1 MRAMLRVLSRPKGRE
16 GHVKIPEKL
25 GSRLV
30 PILNGA
36 SAVSGIFAVIMAAFV
51 LVTAARLAAID
62 PLASTALAGL
72 KQELS
77 VRPADAALSGEI
89 RSLDLTARTAYFTA
103 RRRIDLGAVIL
114 AAAFAIFA
122 ASLRAASWL
131 SKRIP
136 DPKSTARVPLSRSHA
151 LELRALAA
159 AAIGLFAVI
168 SAAALLSTRDLS
180 ADFRRIL
187 NTAGLGGYP
196 SRTSLM
202 ANWPAFRGPASG
214 GVPPEARGAAGFGRE
229 ELAVLWRIPAG
240 LPGTGSPVVW
250 DNGVFVCGA
259 SSEAQEISR
268 FDADT
273 GQEVWRVSTRE
284 LLGKDQPSPEVSR
297 DTGWAAPT
305 PACDG
310 KRLFVMFASGRLLA
324 LSLQGQLLW
333 SRDFGIPEN
342 PYGIAS
348 SIALFR
354 DEVIVQFDQSNMSLV
369 AAFQAGSG
377 RLLWRRSRKLRPSW
391 ATPVVVDEP
400 EWKGLIVVGNPTV
413 EALDLETGQPLW
425 AVDCMSGETAPSAA
439 YSDGRAFAVT
449 ALASAFAISCLP
461 GGDLKPGDILWSYEE
476 DLPDTS
482 SPLAAGGRLY
492 LASSAGVVT
501 CLDAR
506 SGRPLWRHE
515 YEARVPSSPIN
526 VGGVVFLADASGL
539 LHRFEDSPVYS
550 PLADIQLGGPVAA
563 TPAFHDGRLYV
574 RAGDALVCIGRR

>member
-1 MRAMLRVLSRPKGRE
+1 M
-16 GHVKIPEKL
+16 KIPEKL
-25 GSRLV
+25 GTRLV

-36 SAVSGIFAVIMAAFV
+36 SAVSGVFALIMAAFV

-62 PLASTALAGL
+62 PLASTALVEL

-77 VRPADAALSGEI
+77 GRPADAALAGEI

-103 RRRIDLGAVIL
+103 RRRIDTGAVIL

-122 ASLRAASWL
+122 VSLRAAAAL
-131 SKRIP
+131 RKRIP
-136 DPKSTARVPLSRSHA
+136 DPRSTVRVPASKSHSR
-151 LELRALAA
+151 ELRALAA
-159 AAIGLFAVI
+159 AACGLFAVI

-187 NTAGLGGYP
+187 NAVGLGDHP
-196 SRTSLM
+196 SRTSFM

-214 GVPPEARGAAGFGRE
+214 SVPPQAWGAAGFGRD
-229 ELAVLWRIPAG
+229 ELAVLWRSPAG

-250 DNGVFVCGA
+250 DNGVFICGA
-259 SSEAQEISR
+259 SSDAQEISR

-273 GQEVWRVSTRE
+273 GQEVWRVSTRN
-284 LLGKDQPSPEVSR
+284 LLGKNQPSPDVSR

-324 LSLQGQLLW
+324 LSLQGRLLW

-348 SIALFR
+348 SISLWR
-354 DEVIVQFDQSNMSLV
+354 DEVIVQFDQSTVSLV

-377 RLLWRRSRKLRPSW
+377 RLLWRRSRRLRPSW
-391 ATPVVVDEP
+391 ATPLVVDEP

-413 EALDLETGQPLW
+413 EALDLETGRPLW
-425 AVDCMSGETAPSAA
+425 AADCMSGETAPSAA
-439 YSDGRAFAVT
+439 YFDGKAFAVT

-461 GGDLKPGDILWSYEE
+461 EGAIKPGDILWSYEE

-482 SPLAAGGRLY
+482 SPLAAGERLY
-492 LASSAGVVT
+492 LASSAGTVT
-501 CLDAR
+501 CLDTR
-506 SGRPLWRHE
+506 SGKRLWRHE
-515 YEARVPSSPIN
+515 YEARVSSSPIN
-526 VGGVVFLADASGL
+526 VGGVVFLADASGV
-539 LHRFEDSPVYS
+539 LHRFEESPVHS
-550 PLADIQLGGPVAA
+550 PLADIPLGGPVAA
-563 TPAFHDGRLYV
+563 TPAFHEGRLYV
-574 RAGDALVCIGRR
+574 RAGDELVCVGRR